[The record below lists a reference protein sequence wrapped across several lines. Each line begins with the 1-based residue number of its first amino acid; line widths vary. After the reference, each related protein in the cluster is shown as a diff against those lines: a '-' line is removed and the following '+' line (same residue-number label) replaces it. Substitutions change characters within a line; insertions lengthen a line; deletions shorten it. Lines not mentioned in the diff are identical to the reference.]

1 MSFPFRRKQ
10 VPRRAGRPATFK
22 ARVDAFWRWFAANER
37 QIFDDL
43 RGGRL
48 DAEELT
54 ARMETAAPLLL
65 WELCPSPEEGREGF
79 ALSADGSASARLLV
93 HAMADAAPPLRHWTL
108 FRSKQPTGEDK
119 KLTVRLGN
127 GDTFA
132 YADFRFAVDFDPE
145 AECLGIQVH
154 HPRFSALPPDRR
166 SQLTF
171 LALESALG
179 EDLVD
184 SWVGPVENT
193 PERTPDQ
200 KYDLDELRRQARSA
214 LRLHDLDPDLDPSTL
229 WTSYSRAEPGDGDLE
244 ARADVITGS
253 TRAAGPVRGLE
264 EPEFDDELAGSGASF
279 AYAMLPVGDLQA
291 GRELEQRGELE
302 DRLGAALREDGS
314 GDCIGGAVGHQYVYV
329 DLVLFD
335 EPAAIERLRRALAEA
350 GFATRASLRYFASDR
365 RDEHVAL
372 LPS

>member
-1 MSFPFRRKQ
+1 MPFPFRRER
-10 VPRRAGRPATFK
+10 VPRRDVRPATFR
-22 ARVDAFWRWFAANER
+22 ARVDEFWRWFAAHEK

-48 DAEELT
+48 DPEELSSRLE
-54 ARMETAAPLLL
+54 AAAPLLL

-93 HAMADAAPPLRHWTL
+93 DAMVDAAPVLRHWTL
-108 FRSKQPTGEDK
+108 FRSKQPTGDDA
-119 KLTVRLGN
+119 KLTVRLAN
-127 GDTFA
+127 GEEFA
-132 YADFRFAVDFDPE
+132 YAEFRFAVDFDTE
-145 AECLGIQVH
+145 AERLGIQVH
-154 HPRFSALPPDRR
+154 HPGFSALPPDRR

-179 EDLVD
+179 EDLID
-184 SWVGPVENT
+184 AWVGPVENT

-200 KYDLDELRRQARSA
+200 KYDLDEVRRQARAA

-229 WTSYSRAEPGDGDLE
+229 WTSYSRAEQGDGDLE
-244 ARADVITGS
+244 ARADVVTGS

-279 AYAMLPVGDLQA
+279 AYAMLPVGDLDG

-302 DRLGAALREDGS
+302 DRLGAALREDRS
-314 GDCIGGAVGHQYVYV
+314 GDCIGGALGNQYVYV

-335 EPAAIERLRRALAEA
+335 EPAA
-350 GFATRASLRYFASDR
+350 
-365 RDEHVAL
+365 
-372 LPS
+372 